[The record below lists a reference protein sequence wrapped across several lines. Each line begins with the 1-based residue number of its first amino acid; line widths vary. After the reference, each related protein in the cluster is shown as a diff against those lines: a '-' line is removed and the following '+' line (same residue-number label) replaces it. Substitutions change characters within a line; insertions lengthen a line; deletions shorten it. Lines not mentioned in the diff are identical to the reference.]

1 MMMMMIDP
9 QVLRAMDDADL
20 QNKIDRTMA
29 VVAGLH
35 SDNPE
40 VVEGF
45 KYAVS
50 EIGER
55 SQAEYEAMLDDLYRE
70 RLRRLDADPEW
81 TPFKPADVDPRQF
94 FTAEAEERFR
104 ILGAKTGKSMEEM
117 RAIYLTSME
126 DEHYINSRY
135 LVGVRRIPASD
146 GEGGVIEMVHLSIKR
161 HDQKPLRAHWAD
173 MQRIKNELLGP
184 NCEAIELYPCEDR
197 VVDTANQYH
206 LWGVN
211 SGTFRWPVGWNEG
224 SLKMEEG
231 EAPGVGQT
239 RHHP

>member
-1 MMMMMIDP
+1 
-9 QVLRAMDDADL
+9 
-20 QNKIDRTMA
+20 
-29 VVAGLH
+29 
-35 SDNPE
+35 
-40 VVEGF
+40 
-45 KYAVS
+45 
-50 EIGER
+50 
-55 SQAEYEAMLDDLYRE
+55 
-70 RLRRLDADPEW
+70 
-81 TPFKPADVDPRQF
+81 
-94 FTAEAEERFR
+94 
-104 ILGAKTGKSMEEM
+104 
-117 RAIYLTSME
+117 ME

-135 LVGVRRIPASD
+135 LVAVRRTPASD
-146 GEGGVIEMVHLSIKR
+146 GEGGVIEMVHLSVKR

-184 NCEAIELYPCEDR
+184 NCEAIELYPAEGR

-224 SLKMEEG
+224 QVKMEEN

>member
-1 MMMMMIDP
+1 VITP
-9 QVLRAMDDADL
+9 EILRGLTDADL
-20 QNKIDRTMA
+20 KEKIDRVMA

-35 SDNPE
+35 SNIPE
-40 VVEGF
+40 MVEDF
-45 KYAVS
+45 KYAVA
-50 EIGER
+50 EIGQRPAQDYER
-55 SQAEYEAMLDDLYRE
+55 ILDDLYRE

-81 TPFKPADVDPRQF
+81 TPFKPADVDLRQL
-94 FTAEAEERFR
+94 FTAGAEERFR
-104 ILGAKTGKSMEEM
+104 ILGAKSGKTMEEM
-117 RAIYLTSME
+117 RAIYLTTME

-135 LVGVRRIPASD
+135 HVAVRRTLTMD

-184 NCEAIELYPCEDR
+184 NCEAVELYPCEDR

-211 SGTFRWPVGWNEG
+211 SDTFRWPVGWNEG